1 MKARSAKNKGK
12 RAQNMIREMIL
23 SHFPDLHPDDVVSTL
38 MGDSGTDI
46 KLSHAA
52 RQKFPYSV
60 ECKNQEKMNVWS
72 SLEQAEKNT
81 KEGTYPV
88 LFFKRNRSKMYV
100 AMDVEHFFELIKRP
114 KTVDNPE

>member
-1 MKARSAKNKGK
+1 MKPRSAKNKGK

-23 SHFPDLHPDDVVSTL
+23 DHFPDLHPDDVVSTL

-60 ECKNQEKMNVWS
+60 ESKNQERLQIWAA
-72 SLEQAEKNT
+72 LEQAEINA
-81 KEGTYPV
+81 KEGTEPI
-88 LFFKRNRSKMYV
+88 LFFKRNHSKMYV
-100 AMDVEHFFELIKRP
+100 ALSAEHFFNLIKRP
-114 KTVDNPE
+114 PTT